1 MLDQLMSAAFAR
13 RGVVVLL
20 FVGVACAGIWSLQ
33 RLPVDAFPDT
43 SNIQVQVNTT
53 APALNAEEI
62 EQQIT
67 LPVETALGG
76 LPGLTHVRSISK
88 FGLSQ
93 VVAVFSDD
101 TNIYAARQFISER
114 LTSVELPDGIAPP
127 QLGPVSSGLGE
138 VFAYVLRARDTPRS
152 LEEIRTL
159 HDWIIKP
166 QLLKVPGV
174 AEVNTWGGF
183 EKQYQVVADPER
195 MRNYAV
201 TLPEI
206 REVLERSNRNVG
218 GGQVVTAGESLL
230 IHGVGRLQN
239 EADIA
244 GLPIRTEDGI
254 PIRIGDV
261 AEVTIGH
268 EIRRGAVTAQGQGEA
283 VLGLGYMLLGANSR
297 DVARALREQLESAR
311 AALPSDIVVEVVYD
325 RTELVDHVL
334 ATVRENLVGGAILVV
349 IVLFFLMG
357 SLRAALL
364 VAITIPLALL
374 FAVLGMEQF
383 AIAASLLSL
392 GAIDFGI
399 LVDGSVVMT
408 DANLRALRERTQELG
423 RALTPAERFAAIA
436 TSARE
441 VARPILFGMGIILIV
456 FLPIFSLQGV
466 EGKMFRPMAATFVF
480 ALLGSLA
487 MALFLSPALA
497 YFGLA
502 QPRNTGEGRF
512 FGPVMEAYGRLL
524 GGLLR
529 VRGLL
534 LAVVLVLGAI
544 TLRIAMGL
552 GGEFVP
558 HLSEGAFAINVVR
571 LSGIALETSVDLNTR
586 IEQRLLEAFP
596 DEIDHVWSRM
606 GTAEVATDP
615 MGIELTDMF
624 ITLKPRETWTRAT
637 DQAGLTTQIEAILS
651 GYPGQTV
658 AFSQPIELRM
668 NELTAGV
675 RAEIAATIVG
685 DDFDTLE
692 SLAQSVLTVLNS
704 QPGAADVA
712 VDPLAGLPTLQIN
725 LKDEVLAR
733 LGIPRDEVL
742 TFVEALG
749 NLHCGEL
756 IEGQRRFPLTLRLPD
771 TLREDREALARTLV
785 PNSTGAEV
793 RLADIANIQLE
804 EGIATIN
811 REWGRRVLRVQAN
824 VRGADPLSFVRA
836 AQDRIAEEVALPEGY
851 LIEWGGQFEHLERSQ
866 QRFNIV
872 VPITLA
878 LVFVLLYMSLE
889 RLRDV
894 IIVYTGIPFA
904 AIGGILGLYARDIPF
919 SVSAAIGFIAL
930 CGIAVLDGQVMIAA
944 IRAAYDAGQTL
955 SQAVIAGAK
964 QRLRPV
970 LATSITDALGF
981 LPMAM
986 STGVGAEVQRP
997 LATVV
1002 ICGVISCTVLTL
1014 FVLPLLYYLCWA
1026 RTDARIRA
1034 AK

>member
-1 MLDQLMSAAFAR
+1 MLDQMMSAALAR
-13 RGVVVLL
+13 RGLMVLL
-20 FVGVACAGIWSLQ
+20 FVGIAGWGVWSLLH
-33 RLPVDAFPDT
+33 LPVDAFPDT
-43 SNIQVQVNTT
+43 SNVQVQVNTT
-53 APALNAEEI
+53 APALSSEEI

-76 LPGLTHVRSISK
+76 LPGLTHIRSTSK

-93 VVAVFSDD
+93 VVAVFSDE
-101 TNIYAARQFISER
+101 TGVYAARQFVNER
-114 LTSVELPDGIAPP
+114 LASVAIPEGIDAP

-138 VFAYVLRARDTPRS
+138 VFAYVLRAGEVPRT

-159 HDWIIKP
+159 HDWLIKP

-183 EKQYQVVADPER
+183 EKQYQVVADPEK
-195 MRNYAV
+195 MRQYSV

-206 REVLERSNRNVG
+206 REVLERGNRNVG
-218 GGQVVTAGESLL
+218 GGQVITAGESMLV
-230 IHGVGRLQN
+230 HGVGRLAD
-239 EADIA
+239 EAAIA
-244 GLPIRTEDGI
+244 ALPLRTVEGI
-254 PIRIGDV
+254 PIRVGDV
-261 AEVTIGH
+261 ATVQIGS
-268 EIRRGAVTAQGQGEA
+268 EIRRGAVTAQGKGEA

-297 DVARALREQLESAR
+297 DVAQALRTQLELAR
-311 AALPSDIVVEVVYD
+311 AALPEDIVVEVVYD
-325 RTELVDHVL
+325 RTELVEHVL
-334 ATVRENLVGGAILVV
+334 GTVQENLTGGAILVV
-349 IVLFFLMG
+349 VVLFFLMG

-364 VAITIPLALL
+364 VAVTIPLALL

-408 DANLRALRERTQELG
+408 DANLRALRERQHELG
-423 RALTPAERFAAIA
+423 RALTPAERVAAIA
-436 TSARE
+436 SSARE

-487 MALFLSPALA
+487 MALFLSPALS

-502 QPRNTGEGRF
+502 RLRRTDEGRF
-512 FGPVMEAYGRLL
+512 FGPFMRGYGRMLA
-524 GGLLR
+524 GLLHL
-529 VRGLL
+529 RGVI
-534 LAVVLVLGAI
+534 LAAVLVLGAI

-558 HLSEGAFAINVVR
+558 RLSEGAFAINIVR
-571 LSGIALETSVDLNTR
+571 LPGIALETSTELNTR
-586 IEQRLLEAFP
+586 IEQRLLESFP
-596 DEIDHVWSRM
+596 DEIDRLWSRV

-615 MGIELTDMF
+615 MGIELSDLF
-624 ITLKPRETWTRAT
+624 ITLKPRDQWTRAT
-637 DQAGLTTQIEAILS
+637 DQAGLTALIEAQLAE
-651 GYPGQTV
+651 YPGQNV
-658 AFSQPIELRM
+658 SFSQPIELRM

-675 RAEIAATIVG
+675 RADIAATIVG
-685 DDFDTLE
+685 DDFATLQT
-692 SLAQSVLTVLNS
+692 LAQSVQTVMAGL
-704 QPGAADVA
+704 PGAADVA
-712 VDPLAGLPTLQIN
+712 VDPLAGLPTLRIT
-725 LKDEVLAR
+725 LKEEVLAR

-742 TFVEALG
+742 TYVEALG
-749 NLHCGEL
+749 HLDCGEFM
-756 IEGQRRFPLTLRLPD
+756 EGQRRFPLTLRLPD
-771 TLREDREALARTLV
+771 ALQQDRELLARSIV
-785 PNSTGAEV
+785 PNSAGVQVTLGDV
-793 RLADIANIQLE
+793 ANLDLV

-811 REWGRRVLRVQAN
+811 REWGRRVLRVQSN
-824 VRGADPLSFVRA
+824 VRGADPLGFVRA
-836 AQDRIAEEVALPEGY
+836 AQERIAAEVKIPEGY

-866 QRFNIV
+866 QRFNLV

-878 LVFVLLYMSLE
+878 LVFVLLYVSLT

-894 IIVYTGIPFA
+894 FIVYTGIPFA
-904 AIGGILGLYARDIPF
+904 AIGGILGLYARGIPF

-944 IRAAYDAGQTL
+944 IRSAMDAGQGL
-955 SQAVIAGAK
+955 AQAVVEGAK

-1014 FVLPLLYYLCWA
+1014 FVLPLLYYVVWA
-1026 RTDARIRA
+1026 RTER
-1034 AK
+1034 KGNS